1 MRKIGVLFIVMVSLA
16 ALAVVVLQPRTS
28 ASMTSRLSG
37 PQPIGA
43 VGTPVGVA
51 DSS

>member
-1 MRKIGVLFIVMVSLA
+1 MRKIGVLFIVLVSLA